1 MLEIQPLLTLLCEE
15 EMGSFVH
22 KPLINGKDTISLSGV
37 RSLIEIGKKVKLE
50 TSFARFLLGNF
61 LLSDKGPDKL
71 SCPDAPRC
79 LTALQKFFW

>member
-50 TSFARFLLGNF
+50 TLLGF
-61 LLSDKGPDKL
+61 
-71 SCPDAPRC
+71 C
-79 LTALQKFFW
+79 